1 MLASMEQ
8 MPSFK
13 RAKKVLCEIAGLL
26 SRKISI
32 PQVKE
37 KLDFIQEIQTDE
49 FWKVN
54 DVLQFER
61 VRQKLRELMRF
72 LDQDQGGRTI
82 TTHLTDSIID
92 QQEGVQLDAAYDFE
106 DYREKV
112 NRYIGEHGNTLAIH
126 KLTHNIDVYKRQNQL
141 LSCSIDCRNQ

>member
-1 MLASMEQ
+1 M
-8 MPSFK
+8 
-13 RAKKVLCEIAGLL
+13 LCEIAGLL

-61 VRQKLRELMRF
+61 VRQKLRELMRL
-72 LDQDQGGRTI
+72 LDQDQGAGRSRLI
-82 TTHLTDSIID
+82 
-92 QQEGVQLDAAYDFE
+92 
-106 DYREKV
+106 
-112 NRYIGEHGNTLAIH
+112 
-126 KLTHNIDVYKRQNQL
+126 
-141 LSCSIDCRNQ
+141 